1 MPANVQVSTN
11 LGKVFETGNLGAE
24 AFGIFWDAFS
34 GILWDPERLKAQ
46 KSVVRPPPAEWWWYV
61 ARHAVMSAHICMLW
75 ASPCL
80 KSCLWSASLLCQ
92 PSPL

>member
-1 MPANVQVSTN
+1 MLLLGLHRHCNNTPAHVQVSTN

-46 KSVVRPPPAEWWWYV
+46 KSVVRPPSAEW
-61 ARHAVMSAHICMLW
+61 C
-75 ASPCL
+75 
-80 KSCLWSASLLCQ
+80 
-92 PSPL
+92 